1 MICVIAIHNL
11 YFCFLC
17 PVEVGFFPCL
27 LFLTQATL
35 KVYKNPKL
43 GRNPHKWSL
52 LKTKESQNPN
62 SPEPGEE
69 NTWLARG
76 VFWDGVTIVAGT

>member
-1 MICVIAIHNL
+1 MICVIAIHNS

-43 GRNPHKWSL
+43 GRNSHK
-52 LKTKESQNPN
+52 
-62 SPEPGEE
+62 
-69 NTWLARG
+69 
-76 VFWDGVTIVAGT
+76 